1 MNSGGDKDAFISQFN
16 IMNNIDIPEMSKS
29 KLNLEIFPNPTQNL
43 LTDNFVSPKTVDV
56 ELNKLFSR
64 IFSVLFHLPIQYY

>member
-29 KLNLEIFPNPTQNL
+29 KLNLEIQKHEAFLGLKHKIN
-43 LTDNFVSPKTVDV
+43 
-56 ELNKLFSR
+56 
-64 IFSVLFHLPIQYY
+64 

>member
-29 KLNLEIFPNPTQNL
+29 KLNLEIFPNPNQ
-43 LTDNFVSPKTVDV
+43 LTVNFASPKTVD
-56 ELNKLFSR
+56 LN
-64 IFSVLFHLPIQYY
+64 